1 MTTESSPHP
10 WSEEA
15 LFGKAL
21 LYVEQMDSHTANDWQ
36 FGLWSAL
43 SLELLAR
50 AALARISPVLLADAR
65 NWRNLTHAI
74 GAAPTARKFSPT
86 SVSAKEVFDRLQEL
100 IPEFTKETADFCTVH
115 SGRRNSELHTGELA
129 FTSLGTSEWLP
140 RYYAACEVLLRSMG
154 KDLSSFLSDADADAD
169 AARAMIASLADT
181 AAKAVERD
189 IKAQAR
195 FWSDKNEEERKE
207 ALARAAA
214 WATRHAGHRVNC
226 PACGSPALVQGNPS
240 GTVTTDMN
248 GDVVV
253 QRQSM
258 LPSVF
263 ECIACELRIAGFS
276 KLSACG
282 LGNAFRAT
290 STYSAAEFFDL
301 YTEDDLEEARNELPY
316 EDDFNE

>member
-1 MTTESSPHP
+1 MTTELSPHP

-36 FGLWSAL
+36 FGFWSAL

-50 AALARISPVLLADAR
+50 AALAHISPVLLADAR

-74 GAAPTARKFSPT
+74 GAEPTTKQFSPA
-86 SVSAKEVFDRLQEL
+86 SVSVKEVFDRLREL
-100 IPEFTKETADFCTVH
+100 IPEFTKETADFCTIH

-140 RYYAACEVLLRSMG
+140 RHYAACEVLLGSMG
-154 KDLSSFLSDADADAD
+154 KDLSNFLSDSD
-169 AARAMIASLADT
+169 AARAMIASLADS

-189 IKAQAR
+189 IKGQAR
-195 FWSDKNEEERKE
+195 FWSGKNEKEQKE
-207 ALARAAA
+207 ASTRAVA
-214 WATRHAGHRVNC
+214 WASRHTGHRVDC
-226 PACGSPALVQGNPS
+226 PACSSPALLQGNPS
-240 GTVTTDMN
+240 GTVTTDVN
-248 GDVVV
+248 GDDVV

-258 LPSVF
+258 LPSMF
-263 ECIACELRIAGFS
+263 ECIACELRIVGFS

-282 LGNAFRAT
+282 LGNSFKVT

-301 YTEDDLEEARNELPY
+301 YTEDDLEEARGELPTY

>member
-1 MTTESSPHP
+1 MTSESSPHP

-21 LYVEQMDSHTANDWQ
+21 LYVEQMDSHAANDWQ

-50 AALARISPVLLADAR
+50 AALAHISPVLLADGR

-74 GAAPTARKFSPT
+74 GGAPTARKFSPA
-86 SVSAKEVFDRLQEL
+86 SIPAREVFDRLQEL
-100 IPEFTKETADFCTVH
+100 IPDFTKETAEFCTVH
-115 SGRRNSELHTGELA
+115 FGRRNSELHTGELA
-129 FTSLGTSEWLP
+129 FTSVGTSEWLP

-154 KDLSSFLSDADADAD
+154 KDLACFLSDAE
-169 AARAMIASLADT
+169 AARALIDSLADT

-195 FWSDKNEEERKE
+195 FWFDKNEEERKE
-207 ALARAAA
+207 ALARAVS
-214 WATRHAGHRVNC
+214 WATRQSGHRVHC
-226 PACGSPALVQGNPS
+226 PACCSAALVQGSPT
-240 GTVTTDMN
+240 GAVTTDVN
-248 GDVVV
+248 GGDVV

-263 ECIACELRIAGFS
+263 ECIACELRIVGLS

-301 YTEDDLEEARNELPY
+301 YTEDDLEQARSELSY